1 MKTRHLTAAAVLGFA
16 ALTLTA
22 CGPDATPSAS
32 APVAGTPAGTAPGS
46 AASGASGATGAGKST
61 AKPGGTASRPAGTDA
76 PICGSSEKE
85 SDVTGQMI
93 GLDGKAD
100 PRWTGV
106 IKLTNTSGKAC
117 VIYGAAD
124 LRTDG
129 SPVFT
134 KLATGVLGSGAFAT
148 DRAHGTVLTAGE
160 SVYQPVTWLSSPPIA
175 PNATCTTG
183 SQLIVVR
190 NDEVLTVSVPVKNAR
205 FCPDKATG
213 SPQVLIGV
221 PQTSLAAAQAQ
232 LQNVAS

>member
-22 CGPDATPSAS
+22 CGPDTTPSAS
-32 APVAGTPAGTAPGS
+32 APVAGSPAG
-46 AASGASGATGAGKST
+46 GATGAAAAPGAAKSS
-61 AKPGGTASRPAGTDA
+61 AKPGGTKATPAGTDA

-106 IKLTNTSGKAC
+106 IKLTNVSGKAC
-117 VIYGAAD
+117 VMYGPAD

-129 SPVFT
+129 ASVFT
-134 KLATGVLGSGAFAT
+134 KLATGVLGSGSFAT
-148 DRAHGTVLTAGE
+148 DQAHGTVLKPGE
-160 SVYQPVTWLSSPPIA
+160 AVFQPVTWLSSPPIA
-175 PNATCTTG
+175 PNAACTTG
-183 SQLIVVR
+183 SQLVVVR
-190 NDEVLTVSVPVKNAR
+190 NDEVLTVSVPVKDAR
-205 FCPDKATG
+205 FCPDKDSG

-221 PQTSLAAAQAQ
+221 PQATLAAAQAQ
-232 LQNVAS
+232 LQNIGS